1 MADEKSSLI
10 LIFLILFETEVLLFV
25 LLKKNIANI
34 AYLSLILIKLLSL

>member
-34 AYLSLILIKLLSL
+34 AYLKV